1 MDVAGHRILL
11 ACAGHPP
18 PVLRHASRRTEVL
31 DLPPGLL
38 LGVQEDARFET
49 VEVDLRP
56 GGLLALYTDGLVE
69 RPGVDVGLS
78 IDRLAEQLAEAPNEP
93 LDVLADMI
101 VERAERTAVPESADD
116 IALLLMQCGTA
127 GTAP

>member
-1 MDVAGHRILL
+1 M
-11 ACAGHPP
+11 
-18 PVLRHASRRTEVL
+18 
-31 DLPPGLL
+31 
-38 LGVQEDARFET
+38 
-49 VEVDLRP
+49 DLRP